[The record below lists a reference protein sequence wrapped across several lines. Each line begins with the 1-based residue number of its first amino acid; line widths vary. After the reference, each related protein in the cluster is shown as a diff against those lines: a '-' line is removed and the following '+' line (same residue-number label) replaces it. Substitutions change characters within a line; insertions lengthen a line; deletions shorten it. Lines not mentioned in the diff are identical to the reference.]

1 MIILTEKLPMWLVL
15 VFIYLFSTP
24 TLSQNDFLTR
34 TCETAAH
41 RTSMF
46 EKNLDTTLSVLPNT
60 NSGFGFFNYST
71 GQGIDTVN
79 SIALCRGD
87 INSDECQSCL
97 SSAIVNLRYG
107 CPNQKEATV
116 YYDYCLLKYS
126 NQTLLGKDQ
135 PTPRYIIWNPQN
147 ATDPDRFN
155 MALRRLLYDLIAEAA
170 AGDSLHKFATGST
183 RGDSEII
190 YGLVQCTPNLTSTQ
204 CRDCLI
210 GVIDEALNSSY
221 RGSVG
226 GRTVLPTCNF
236 RYETQKWFNKSNLA
250 IPPPPSPSPTL
261 LQNNFLNITC
271 EKAANYMFE
280 KNLDT
285 TLSVLPSTN
294 SGFGFFNY
302 STGEGIDTVNSM
314 ALCRGDVNSY
324 ECQSCLSGA
333 IDNLRQ
339 GCPNQKE
346 ATVYY
351 DYCLLKYSNQTLL
364 RKDQPKPRYI
374 TWNPQ
379 NYSTDPDR
387 FNMALQPLLYD
398 LTAKAAAGD
407 SLRKFATG
415 STPGF
420 DNTIIYGLVQCTPD
434 LISKQCSDCLIDVI
448 DQFSNSYRGGM
459 GGRTLLPMCNFRYE
473 TQQWFNKSKIEIP
486 PPPPDVI
493 DQFSNSYRGGMGG
506 RTLLPMCNFR
516 YETQQWFNKS
526 NLAIPPPPPAESMDI
541 GTAESLQYNFSLV
554 KVATNDFSEENKLGK
569 GGFGAVY
576 KGKLEDGREIAVKRL
591 ARDSGQGDLEFKNEV
606 LLVAKLQHRNLVRL
620 LGFSLEGSERLLIYE
635 FLPNASLDQFI
646 FDAEM
651 NPKIADF
658 GMARLF
664 KPEETQGD
672 TSRIAWKT
680 WRNGTTVNMIDP
692 ILKAGSSSLH
702 SIIRSIH
709 IGLLCVQEKV
719 NDRPTMASVVLM
731 LNSFAVTLPVPSEP
745 AFFLHSNTDPEIPLL
760 SEYSSSTSSS
770 GLEKHKPLKSR

>member
-473 TQQWFNKSKIEIP
+473 TQQWFNKSNI
-486 PPPPDVI
+486 
-493 DQFSNSYRGGMGG
+493 
-506 RTLLPMCNFR
+506 
-516 YETQQWFNKS
+516 
-526 NLAIPPPPPAESMDI
+526 AIPPPPPGKNATRIVIIVIVSAMIVITSICIFIRLRKKQQQTPQTVNTETESMDI

-554 KVATNDFSEENKLGK
+554 KVATNDFSEENKLGE

-620 LGFSLEGSERLLIYE
+620 LGFSLEGSERLLVYE

-646 FDAEM
+646 FGFLPTFLDLSM
-651 NPKIADF
+651 CLKFTIVGSVF
-658 GMARLF
+658 
-664 KPEETQGD
+664 
-672 TSRIAWKT
+672 AWKT

-692 ILKAGSSSLH
+692 ILKAGSGSLDD
-702 SIIRSIH
+702 IIRSIH

-731 LNSFAVTLPVPSEP
+731 LNSLSVTLPVPSEP
-745 AFFLHSNTDPEIPLL
+745 AFFIRSNTDPEMPLL

-770 GLEKHKPLKSR
+770 GFEKHKPLKSR